1 MSINRGMNKEDVV
14 NIYNEVLLM
23 HLKDEVMPFA
33 ATWMDLEIVI
43 LSEESQ
49 RRRNIIWH
57 PLYVESEKKWYKW
70 AYKPERTH
78 RLREWTYGCQGKGCR
93 EGIFREFGINMYTL
107 LYLKWI
113 TNKDLLYSTW
123 DFAQCYLAAW
133 LGGEVGGEWAHIYV
147 WLSSFAGYMKLS
159 QHC

>member
-1 MSINRGMNKEDVV
+1 MNKEDVV

-78 RLREWTYGCQGKGCR
+78 RLREWTYGCQSKGCR

-123 DFAQCYLAAW
+123 NFAQCYVAAW
-133 LGGEVGGEWAHIYV
+133 LGGEVGGEWAHICV